1 MTIVSTKEFNTN
13 QKRYF
18 DLAVNEQVA
27 IKRGKNMY
35 HLMIAPVEKTVDEM
49 VYCEPDED
57 FYNSITMDELLK
69 KTYEVIDKIHENR

>member
-49 VYCEPDED
+49 VYYEPDED

>member
-1 MTIVSTKEFNTN
+1 MTVVSTKEFNTH

-18 DLAVNEQVA
+18 DLAVNERIA

-35 HLMIAPVEKTVDEM
+35 HLMFAPVEKDVDEM
-49 VYCEPDED
+49 VYFEPDDD